1 MPRTPRSSRRAAGSA
16 ATSLRT
22 STTTTTTPEPHMAAL
37 QEEGEHCRL
46 AASQHDELVQEK
58 LDHLR
63 GLVKDIKADD
73 WKYDPKERLP
83 AHVTKSLAW
92 KQQPTTTAQAHHH

>member
-1 MPRTPRSSRRAAGSA
+1 MPRTPRSSRRAAAGGSA
-16 ATSLRT
+16 
-22 STTTTTTPEPHMAAL
+22 TTTTTASLRTTPEPHMATL

-46 AASQHDELVQEK
+46 AEAQHEELVQEK

-92 KQQPTTTAQAHHH
+92 KQPTTAQH